1 MRIDPWGQAGPQGP
15 AGPAGQIDDDRTRT
29 RGPIRLDPWGAP
41 GPGQA
46 FPDFQPGG
54 RENTTMARP
63 ATPQPGHR
71 AVAGK
76 GSARPSGRVLAL
88 GGGVL
93 VAVVAVVAFFTLAQG
108 NGQPSA
114 NANSMGAQSSASA
127 PGQSALGPGATAP
140 GEPTVKA
147 QSVSGTQVRFS
158 WTYANQAPGDTFRWQ
173 RVSGSAGAASG
184 VTSKPE
190 LEITLP
196 SGQNVCIAVQ
206 VRRAAGQVS
215 TTSAPVCWPS
225 LLIHH
230 NN

>member
-1 MRIDPWGQAGPQGP
+1 MRVDPRGSVGP
-15 AGPAGQIDDDRTRT
+15 AGPAGQAGQVDDDRTRT
-29 RGPIRLDPWGAP
+29 RRPIRLDPWGAP
-41 GPGQA
+41 APGQE

-63 ATPQPGHR
+63 AAPQPGDR
-71 AVAGK
+71 AASWR

-88 GGGVL
+88 GAGVV
-93 VAVVAVVAFFTLAQG
+93 VAIVAVVAFFTLAQG

-114 NANSMGAQSSASA
+114 NSVGAQSTSSAA
-127 PGQSALGPGATAP
+127 GQSALGPGATAP

-147 QSVSGTQVRFS
+147 QSAGTQVRFS
-158 WTYANQAPGDTFRWQ
+158 WTYGNPAAGDTFRWQ

-184 VTSKPE
+184 VTSKPD
-190 LEITLP
+190 LLVSLP
-196 SGQNVCIAVQ
+196 DGQSMCIVVQ
-206 VRRAAGQVS
+206 VRRAAGQAS
-215 TTSAPVCWPS
+215 TTSPPVCWPN